1 MKKKIIFC
9 CFGRRNNYLTANF
22 LSRKNLLQK
31 MYTDLYISKNKFNF
45 LFFFKKFLN
54 FKIINKILMRHS
66 ESIADENVKSF
77 SWNINNFFIKKIFKF
92 KYLWFICK

>member
-1 MKKKIIFC
+1 
-9 CFGRRNNYLTANF
+9 
-22 LSRKNLLQK
+22 
-31 MYTDLYISKNKFNF
+31 MYTDLYISRNQFNF

-77 SWNINNFFIKKIFKF
+77 PE
-92 KYLWFICK
+92 Y